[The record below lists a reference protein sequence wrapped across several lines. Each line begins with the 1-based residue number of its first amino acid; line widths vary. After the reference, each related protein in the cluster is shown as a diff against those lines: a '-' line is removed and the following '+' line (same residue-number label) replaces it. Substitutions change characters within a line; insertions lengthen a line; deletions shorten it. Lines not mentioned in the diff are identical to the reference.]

1 MRTSYHQFCAV
12 ARTLDA
18 IGSRWTLLVVR
29 ELLLRGPLTGAAIA
43 RGLPDVPPNQLTER
57 LAELQAIGAVRRVL
71 EPGRSRR
78 YELTE
83 RGRRLAPVLDALAD
97 FGLGELATAPEP
109 DEALLPHVLMR
120 QMELRYDAER
130 ARAAAFAGRFELEVA
145 DPDALW
151 SLETGEPAPRR
162 WALDAG
168 ADGLRVRAGACL
180 DADARLR
187 MTAACCAALVGGR
200 RPAPDAIDV
209 TGSAALASA
218 LLDLLLSP
226 RSLPAVAAA

>member
-18 IGSRWTLLVVR
+18 IGSRWTLLIVR
-29 ELLLRGPLTGAAIA
+29 ELVLRGPLTAAAIG
-43 RGLPDVPPNQLTER
+43 RGLPDVPPNQLAER
-57 LAELQAIGAVRRVL
+57 LAELEALDLAHRTV
-71 EPGRSRR
+71 EPGRTRR

-83 RGRRLAPVLDALAD
+83 RGRRLGPVMDALAD
-97 FGLGELATAPEP
+97 FGLGELAGVPEP

-120 QMELRYDAER
+120 QLELRYDALRGDAEGVD
-130 ARAAAFAGRFELEVA
+130 GRFELEIT

-151 SLETGEPAPRR
+151 SLEPGVTAPRR

-168 ADGLRVRAGACL
+168 ADGLRIRAGACL

-187 MTAACCAALVGGR
+187 MTATTCAGLVAGR
-200 RPAPDAIDV
+200 RPPAEALDITGAADA
-209 TGSAALASA
+209 AAA
-218 LLDLLLSP
+218 LLDLLAP
-226 RSLPAVAAA
+226 PPAVAAAAA